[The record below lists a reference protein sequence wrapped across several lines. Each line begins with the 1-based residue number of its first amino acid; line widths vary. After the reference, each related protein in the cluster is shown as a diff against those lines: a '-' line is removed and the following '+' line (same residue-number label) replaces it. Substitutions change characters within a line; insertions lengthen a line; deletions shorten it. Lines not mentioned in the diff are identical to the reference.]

1 MKRIFANYKNTQ
13 VNKYAAATTTPPEHK
28 IQVTSAVKAKNK
40 RTKFKRS
47 KHSEG
52 MFIILVNAEMNVR
65 IEA

>member
-1 MKRIFANYKNTQ
+1 MPTIKILK

-28 IQVTSAVKAKNK
+28 IEVTSAVKAKNRK